1 VFFILRTDDLKKT
14 RGVMRW
20 AEDWERS
27 LMTKIGDLDHNQP
40 TVHDDMHVP
49 LGRGGCC
56 GKELVSRVLVHL

>member
-1 VFFILRTDDLKKT
+1 
-14 RGVMRW
+14 MRW